1 MDHGSLGHVEYIV
14 KRKTKPQDTETKLFW
29 TGGSECQ
36 GNEGASYFLAPL
48 RCGGAHEQR
57 AHAWSRRVVRAAAA
71 VRRGWWR

>member
-14 KRKTKPQDTETKLFW
+14 KRRKNSYLRSPKTETQLFW

-57 AHAWSRRVVRAAAA
+57 AHASPRDGCISAA
-71 VRRGWWR
+71 VKC